1 MTPAVNQV
9 EYAFSLLRKLEYD
22 SHDNFRLH
30 PYLAQNELRDYC
42 TRKGIALTAYTPS
55 GKPIFLINNLASK
68 YTDSSKSRIF
78 PRPRPPTD
86 RIPGREIQS
95 HTHASHIRVAP
106 FPEYYHP
113 PHEQKFREA
122 EGEYHGASYQP
133 FESFFS
139 FFNRTYYSRSL
150 RWQRRIWARSG
161 DWIAGSGFVST
172 PTRSLD
178 KCLGGRSNSLD
189 GKLTHPRPSRQYQ
202 RTVWDIYQ
210 INLPRIGNV
219 K

>member
-133 FESFFS
+133 FESFS
-139 FFNRTYYSRSL
+139 TEHIILDPYAGR
-150 RWQRRIWARSG
+150 G
-161 DWIAGSGFVST
+161 GSGQDLGIGSRAAALYRRRPIHWTSVWVDARTAWMGSL
-172 PTRSLD
+172 PTQGLVGNINGLS
-178 KCLGGRSNSLD
+178 G
-189 GKLTHPRPSRQYQ
+189 
-202 RTVWDIYQ
+202 IY
-210 INLPRIGNV
+210 I